1 MILTFNSETYG
12 ELLALYQ
19 PKAITTEAENER
31 AIAIAQELEHR
42 SELSAEEGALLE
54 LLIALI
60 EKFEADHYPIPE
72 RNPLSTLLHLMEANE
87 IERQDLLGVFSS
99 LEIVNRVIEGE
110 RAIERGEAQAL
121 ASYFQVDASL
131 FASMV

>member
-1 MILTFNSETYG
+1 
-12 ELLALYQ
+12 
-19 PKAITTEAENER
+19 
-31 AIAIAQELEHR
+31 
-42 SELSAEEGALLE
+42 

-72 RNPLSTLLHLMEANE
+72 RTPLSTLLHLMEANE

>member
-1 MILTFNSETYG
+1 
-12 ELLALYQ
+12 
-19 PKAITTEAENER
+19 
-31 AIAIAQELEHR
+31 
-42 SELSAEEGALLE
+42 
-54 LLIALI
+54 
-60 EKFEADHYPIPE
+60 
-72 RNPLSTLLHLMEANE
+72 MEANE